1 MGLLHDLRVRGFIE
15 RDGPEADELV
25 ADGYATRSGRRLVL
39 TPAGRQA
46 HDAAA
51 RLPAGSEEEALAR
64 RVYEQFGP
72 LNAELLQLTTD
83 WQVRPGNVPNDHTDA
98 TYDWQVVDRLRAL
111 DERVAPPVR
120 RLERRIAQFTGYR
133 DRLAWAL
140 AQVERGERD
149 WFASPRV
156 DSYHTVWMQLH
167 EDLLLALG
175 IERSAEV
182 TP

>member
-1 MGLLHDLRVRGFIE
+1 
-15 RDGPEADELV
+15 
-25 ADGYATRSGRRLVL
+25 
-39 TPAGRQA
+39 
-46 HDAAA
+46 
-51 RLPAGSEEEALAR
+51 
-64 RVYEQFGP
+64 
-72 LNAELLQLTTD
+72 
-83 WQVRPGNVPNDHTDA
+83 
-98 TYDWQVVDRLRAL
+98 VVDRLRVL
-111 DERVAPPVR
+111 DERAGPPVR
-120 RLERRIAQFTGYR
+120 RLERRIAQLTGYR

-175 IERSAEV
+175 IERSAEA